1 MGVIKGAISIAD
13 NMSAVLRSI
22 KQEQSSF
29 RKDVA
34 KTKKELQATWDKQHK
49 ARLDATAAHKAMEG
63 LKQKA
68 APLKK
73 KIVMAAA
80 LKDAAS
86 EKIRSV
92 TNKVKGVGRL
102 VASPFVKLKD
112 KATSLV
118 KGIANKVKSVGKMV
132 AHVAVKLKDGVTAGL
147 SKIKS
152 GITSVAKNVVVPV
165 ALATTVI
172 AGGAINQGAQLEQ
185 SLGGVDTLF
194 KDSSSVV
201 KANAASAFKT
211 AGLSANEYMEQV
223 TSFSASLISSLG
235 GDTAKAATVADM
247 AMGDMADN
255 ANKFG
260 TDMESIQNAYQGFA
274 KQNYTMLD
282 NLKLGYGGTKEE
294 MQRLLQDAQKLTGTE
309 YNIDNL
315 SDVYNAI
322 HAVQDNLGVTGTTA
336 KEASETFS
344 GSFSA
349 MKAAAQN
356 LLGNLAIGGDVTG
369 SIKDLVDTASTF
381 LLNNAL
387 PMVGRIISSLPQVIK
402 SGIKSAGPKI
412 KEAAG
417 DIVKNLK
424 GGLTSLLPSS
434 MGGLV
439 SSVFDGLLPKIG
451 PALQKIGSGLGSML
465 KSASPY
471 LLDFGESIIDGIGG
485 AIDFAAAIMPQL
497 VSAFDAVLPVIV
509 NIAGGLQA
517 LMPSI
522 MSFGGTLMEAIQQV
536 GTAVMPVI
544 GTIMDT
550 VQAVIP
556 AVLPVLETVVTQIG
570 SIISAA
576 APIISGLV
584 EGIGQVITALAPVFQ
599 TIFDG
604 IGEKVGS
611 VLEFVGSKMGWIQ
624 NIIGQAAPLIADI
637 LSSAWSV
644 ISPVMDLAIN
654 VFKILFNVAQS
665 VFEGILNVVQ
675 NVWAAVKPIIDSV
688 ANAMTWVADKVGGL
702 FGFGGGGG
710 GGVGT
715 NAEGTNNWRGG
726 PTWVGEKGPELV
738 DLPRGS
744 RVLPNKESVRIAKNA
759 AQPVLREVV
768 QNTIAQPVIY
778 SAGDGSSPALDRIGG
793 GMGAIIDLLK
803 QLRQGNGSWPPPGP
817 SPQRAGGGTAPVIYL
832 NIAKLADELVI
843 REDADIDRIG
853 EALAKKLVLAAQNL
867 VPA

>member
-1 MGVIKGAISIAD
+1 MGVIKGAISIKD
-13 NMSAVLRSI
+13 NMSATLRSI
-22 KQEQSSF
+22 RQEQSAF
-29 RKDVA
+29 RQDVA
-34 KTKKELQATWDKQHK
+34 KTKQELQATWDKK
-49 ARLDATAAHKAMEG
+49 RTARLDATAAHKAMES

-68 APLKK
+68 QPLRK

-86 EKIRSV
+86 DKIRNVS
-92 TNKVKGVGRL
+92 NKVKGVGKL
-102 VASPFVKLKD
+102 VARPFVKLKD
-112 KATSLV
+112 GATSLI
-118 KGIANKVKSVGKMV
+118 KGVTNKVKSVGKLV
-132 AHVAVKLKDGVTAGL
+132 AHATVKLKDGVTAGL

-152 GITSVAKNVVVPV
+152 GLAAVGKNVVIPV
-165 ALATTVI
+165 TLAAATVTM
-172 AGGAINQGAQLEQ
+172 GAISQGAKLEQ

-194 KDSSSVV
+194 KDSSGVV

-223 TSFSASLISSLG
+223 TSFSASLISSLS

-247 AMGDMADN
+247 AMGDMSDN

-322 HAVQDNLGVTGTTA
+322 HAVQNQLGVTGTTA

-356 LLGNLAIGGDVTG
+356 LLGNMAIGGDVTG
-369 SIKDLVDTASTF
+369 SIQNLVDTASTF
-381 LLNNAL
+381 LFNNAI
-387 PMVGRIISSLPQVIK
+387 PMIGRVMSSLPGAIK

-412 KEAAG
+412 KAAG
-417 DIVKNLK
+417 GEIVKSLK
-424 GGLTSLLPSS
+424 AGIKGILPSS

-439 SSVFDGLLPKIG
+439 TSVFDGLLPKIG
-451 PALQKIGSGLGSML
+451 PAFGKITSGLGSML

-471 LLDFGESIIDGIGG
+471 LVSFGEAVISGIGG
-485 AIDFAAAIMPQL
+485 AIDFAAAAMPTL
-497 VSAFDAVLPVIV
+497 VSAFDTVLPVIAS
-509 NIAGGLQA
+509 IAGGFQSI
-517 LMPSI
+517 MPSV
-522 MSFGGTLMEAIQQV
+522 MSFGGAVMGAIQQV

-544 GTIMDT
+544 ASIMDT

-576 APIISGLV
+576 APVIGGLV
-584 EGIGQVITALAPVFQ
+584 EGIGQVISTLAPVFQ

-604 IGEKVGS
+604 IGQKVGT

-624 NIIGQAAPLIADI
+624 QIIGQAAPLISSV

-644 ISPVMDLAIN
+644 ISPILDMAIS
-654 VFKILFNVAQS
+654 VFQLLFNVTQT
-665 VFEGILNVVQ
+665 VFNGILGVVQ
-675 NVWAAVKPIIDSV
+675 NVWNAIQPIISSV
-688 ANAMTWVADKVGGL
+688 ADALSWVSSKVSGL
-702 FGFGGGGG
+702 FGGIFGGGGG
-710 GGVGT
+710 GGVGA

-726 PTWVGEKGPELV
+726 PTWVGEEGPELV

-744 RVLPNKESVRIAKNA
+744 RVLPNKESVQVARNA
-759 AQPVLREVV
+759 AQPQRGGVV
-768 QNTIAQPVIY
+768 VHLT
-778 SAGDGSSPALDRIGG
+778 
-793 GMGAIIDLLK
+793 
-803 QLRQGNGSWPPPGP
+803 
-817 SPQRAGGGTAPVIYL
+817 
-832 NIAKLADELVI
+832 IAKLADQIIV

-853 EALAKKLVLAAQNL
+853 EAVAEKVILAIENL

>member
-1 MGVIKGAISIAD
+1 MGVIKGAISIKD
-13 NMSAVLRSI
+13 NMSATLRSI
-22 KQEQSSF
+22 RQEQSAF
-29 RKDVA
+29 RQDVA
-34 KTKKELQATWDKQHK
+34 KTKQELQATWDKK
-49 ARLDATAAHKAMEG
+49 RTARLDATAAHKAMES

-68 APLKK
+68 QPLRK

-86 EKIRSV
+86 DKIRNVS
-92 TNKVKGVGRL
+92 NKVKGVGKL
-102 VASPFVKLKD
+102 VAH
-112 KATSLV
+112 AT
-118 KGIANKVKSVGKMV
+118 
-132 AHVAVKLKDGVTAGL
+132 VKLKDGVTAGL

-152 GITSVAKNVVVPV
+152 GLAAVGKNVVIPV
-165 ALATTVI
+165 TLAAATITM
-172 AGGAINQGAQLEQ
+172 GAVSQGAKLEQ

-223 TSFSASLISSLG
+223 TSFSASLIGSLS

-247 AMGDMADN
+247 AMGDMSDN

-322 HAVQDNLGVTGTTA
+322 HAVQNQLGVTGTTA

-356 LLGNLAIGGDVTG
+356 LLGNMAIGGDVTG
-369 SIKDLVDTASTF
+369 SMQSLVDTASTF
-381 LLNNAL
+381 LFNNAI
-387 PMVGRIISSLPQVIK
+387 PMIGRVLSSLPGAIK

-412 KEAAG
+412 KAAG
-417 DIVKNLK
+417 GEIVKSLK
-424 GGLTSLLPSS
+424 AGIKGILPSS

-439 SSVFDGLLPKIG
+439 TSVFDGLLPKIG
-451 PALQKIGSGLGSML
+451 PAFGKITSGLGSML
-465 KSASPY
+465 KTASPY
-471 LLDFGESIIDGIGG
+471 LVSFGEAVISGIGG
-485 AIDFAAAIMPQL
+485 AIDFAAAAMPTL
-497 VSAFDAVLPVIV
+497 VSAFDTVLPVIAS
-509 NIAGGLQA
+509 IAGGFQT

-522 MSFGGTLMEAIQQV
+522 MSFGGAVMGAIQQV

-544 GTIMDT
+544 ASIMDT
-550 VQAVIP
+550 VQSVIP

-576 APIISGLV
+576 APVIGGLV
-584 EGIGQVITALAPVFQ
+584 EGIGQVISALAPVFQ

-604 IGEKVGS
+604 IGQKVGT

-624 NIIGQAAPLIADI
+624 QIIGQAAPLIASV

-644 ISPVMDLAIN
+644 ISPILDMAIS
-654 VFKILFNVAQS
+654 VFQLLFNVTQT
-665 VFEGILNVVQ
+665 VFNGILGVVQ
-675 NVWAAVKPIIDSV
+675 NVWNAIQPIISSV
-688 ANAMTWVADKVGGL
+688 ADALSWVSSKVSGL
-702 FGFGGGGG
+702 FGGIFGGGGG
-710 GGVGT
+710 GSVGA
-715 NAEGTNNWRGG
+715 NADGTNNWRGG
-726 PTWVGEKGPELV
+726 ATWVGEKGPELV

-744 RVLPNKESVRIAKNA
+744 RVLPNKESVQVARAA
-759 AQPVLREVV
+759 AQP
-768 QNTIAQPVIY
+768 
-778 SAGDGSSPALDRIGG
+778 
-793 GMGAIIDLLK
+793 
-803 QLRQGNGSWPPPGP
+803 
-817 SPQRAGGGTAPVIYL
+817 QRGGTVIHL
-832 NIAKLADELVI
+832 TIAKLADQIIV

-853 EALAKKLVLAAQNL
+853 EAVAKKVILAIENL